1 MTDIETYHK
10 YAFEHQRLKKLFF
23 SCIDRK
29 QEIYLYEKNQ
39 LGFSLYSIIQYQ
51 KTMTQVCKMLRQSLS
66 ETHRHHTQSTTFSKK
81 KKATGSTQQVQHSEN
96 PL

>member
-1 MTDIETYHK
+1 MK
-10 YAFEHQRLKKLFF
+10 
-23 SCIDRK
+23 
-29 QEIYLYEKNQ
+29 KNQ

-81 KKATGSTQQVQHSEN
+81 KRQQAALSEYSIQRTLYEIQ
-96 PL
+96 PTKRKMKFKKPGTR